1 MAQVAT
7 AEIKLSLNTKDY
19 NQALRGATAGLKN
32 LSTANYGVTIDNRD
46 ADLALQTTL
55 GFARQLGGA
64 LKSIGQQAVGE
75 FRAFS
80 GALQGTA
87 AISGASAEEIAKLK
101 EEAIAL
107 GIQTTKSP
115 TQVAQAATAYTRLG
129 FSAAEATEDLGGLVQ
144 LSESTGSS
152 LESSAQ
158 VTATASKLFGDSVD
172 AITAA
177 NVITAST
184 TNTAVSSVDEFNQV
198 LSKAG
203 GIAKSND
210 VSFSELAATFGLLRT
225 SGSSAEVAATA
236 VKNSLTRLLVP
247 TGAGKK
253 AISELGLQV
262 RDSSGNFVG
271 LRTVLENLRNS
282 VGGLNNEARD
292 TNLKDIF
299 GTFAGPAITS
309 LLALDPNEFNRVFDA
324 IEQSSEGAG
333 VAAGVADKRL
343 QGLNKTLTLLE
354 GTTQTTK
361 AAIGEQL
368 APAFNVAAKSVL
380 STLNVFL
387 GLPAPLQKVVV
398 GVGALTSGAAALT
411 IALSSLRS
419 AQASDTLARVGLSA
433 GALKETFSGLT
444 ATATNL
450 AGNLATSIGKIPAL
464 PSIKLPA
471 PKLDVETAQQNL
483 LVAAAEKS
491 SAAQVEAVRRV
502 AEEKAKASVAS
513 AISLEQESRSNL
525 ALLKTQ
531 EGIKATA
538 IANAEAKTRSAVAS
552 RIAAEANLK
561 EASASRVAAAADLQ
575 EKTSTELAAAADLKK
590 ATTTKAEAVATA
602 LSSAKQKINAAVTT
616 AAAFVKDVYA
626 VATGKAAAAEKSAAV
641 AAAASAAQLAILAGA
656 ALVVVENLRV
666 LGVVGN
672 ESAKKVREFKKAL
685 KEETNAPITKEDIG
699 LIDQLRVG
707 FDQLTN
713 ILPGRN
719 RTEEESINQVTS
731 AAQDRNQELKASADL
746 QEQLIALAQ
755 KDQAAIVRRN
765 EAYKEEETISK
776 LTNAQ
781 RAARISLLETEL
793 EGKQKEIDAA
803 RATGLEAEAQIG
815 VLENQ
820 AGLIKESIALLEGKE
835 VITREQAIANDL
847 QKKSVEELTAA
858 QSASNNETDL
868 AIAKIKALANEQ
880 LAAGTITESQAQSQ
894 IADAEKAALQER
906 LDDNKAFLSKLRA
919 LETEGSG
926 SAEAAAELQQQ
937 ILDAEQEGLSL
948 RSDLAR
954 SAIDEQKRISEEA
967 LSALEES
974 EAERRAKAVQATAQT
989 RNAILTEQL
998 NGVID
1003 AQTAQERIGQ
1013 AELDSIK
1020 SRITNQKQAL
1030 QDLQGTQG
1038 IGSEERI
1045 AKEQEINA
1053 EILSLEN
1060 DLLSKQISLQES
1072 STAAR
1077 IKAVKDRLGKQAAAV
1092 KAGLKKQEATLKASL
1107 AKREI
1112 SEEEYQQS
1120 ISALKQEGT
1129 QSRIDQLKQEEQAIQ
1144 DLATQGLITQEEA
1157 QMQLMAIQE
1166 SVASES
1172 IKLADEQISQ
1182 QKALAEEIRNRAAIE
1197 QESAR
1202 LTLDLQNQALEGQK
1216 QSLSF
1221 QGELASAQQALG
1233 EAQTNLAV
1241 QRLKFAQE
1249 DATTLQESL
1258 AIGRQIFEAEKAG
1271 TLAKLKTEKKVL
1283 EVKIAQ
1289 QKIDN
1294 EIASARAQ
1302 IAVTEAQAALEAA
1315 KARDASAGELQNLE
1329 KILELK
1335 QGIVSQTEESAAAQ
1349 EELFGI
1355 QRRNLSVN
1363 QEIAQEA
1370 LARKEQLFNRDQEKS
1385 AIQSIGSSSVS
1396 RLDQQQSDRIL
1407 SGLGRRTFADSGA
1420 EAEAIARVA
1429 FGNLDN
1435 EALTGELQGLGGFA
1449 SEIGRLAEELR
1460 SAGISESEGRSLASK
1475 VDGDSG
1481 TEVVTILRELVAAT
1495 KENSRPNVSVSTA
1508 NPLSDTLDILRNR

>member
-1 MAQVAT
+1 M
-7 AEIKLSLNTKDY
+7 
-19 NQALRGATAGLKN
+19 
-32 LSTANYGVTIDNRD
+32 
-46 ADLALQTTL
+46 
-55 GFARQLGGA
+55 
-64 LKSIGQQAVGE
+64 
-75 FRAFS
+75 
-80 GALQGTA
+80 
-87 AISGASAEEIAKLK
+87 
-101 EEAIAL
+101 
-107 GIQTTKSP
+107 
-115 TQVAQAATAYTRLG
+115 
-129 FSAAEATEDLGGLVQ
+129 
-144 LSESTGSS
+144 
-152 LESSAQ
+152 
-158 VTATASKLFGDSVD
+158 
-172 AITAA
+172 
-177 NVITAST
+177 
-184 TNTAVSSVDEFNQV
+184 
-198 LSKAG
+198 
-203 GIAKSND
+203 
-210 VSFSELAATFGLLRT
+210 
-225 SGSSAEVAATA
+225 
-236 VKNSLTRLLVP
+236 
-247 TGAGKK
+247 
-253 AISELGLQV
+253 
-262 RDSSGNFVG
+262 
-271 LRTVLENLRNS
+271 
-282 VGGLNNEARD
+282 
-292 TNLKDIF
+292 
-299 GTFAGPAITS
+299 
-309 LLALDPNEFNRVFDA
+309 
-324 IEQSSEGAG
+324 
-333 VAAGVADKRL
+333 
-343 QGLNKTLTLLE
+343 
-354 GTTQTTK
+354 
-361 AAIGEQL
+361 
-368 APAFNVAAKSVL
+368 
-380 STLNVFL
+380 
-387 GLPAPLQKVVV
+387 
-398 GVGALTSGAAALT
+398 
-411 IALSSLRS
+411 
-419 AQASDTLARVGLSA
+419 
-433 GALKETFSGLT
+433 
-444 ATATNL
+444 
-450 AGNLATSIGKIPAL
+450 
-464 PSIKLPA
+464 
-471 PKLDVETAQQNL
+471 
-483 LVAAAEKS
+483 
-491 SAAQVEAVRRV
+491 
-502 AEEKAKASVAS
+502 
-513 AISLEQESRSNL
+513 
-525 ALLKTQ
+525 
-531 EGIKATA
+531 
-538 IANAEAKTRSAVAS
+538 
-552 RIAAEANLK
+552 
-561 EASASRVAAAADLQ
+561 
-575 EKTSTELAAAADLKK
+575 
-590 ATTTKAEAVATA
+590 
-602 LSSAKQKINAAVTT
+602 
-616 AAAFVKDVYA
+616 
-626 VATGKAAAAEKSAAV
+626 
-641 AAAASAAQLAILAGA
+641 
-656 ALVVVENLRV
+656 
-666 LGVVGN
+666 
-672 ESAKKVREFKKAL
+672 
-685 KEETNAPITKEDIG
+685 
-699 LIDQLRVG
+699 
-707 FDQLTN
+707 
-713 ILPGRN
+713 
-719 RTEEESINQVTS
+719 
-731 AAQDRNQELKASADL
+731 
-746 QEQLIALAQ
+746 
-755 KDQAAIVRRN
+755 
-765 EAYKEEETISK
+765 
-776 LTNAQ
+776 
-781 RAARISLLETEL
+781 
-793 EGKQKEIDAA
+793 
-803 RATGLEAEAQIG
+803 
-815 VLENQ
+815 
-820 AGLIKESIALLEGKE
+820 
-835 VITREQAIANDL
+835 
-847 QKKSVEELTAA
+847 
-858 QSASNNETDL
+858 
-868 AIAKIKALANEQ
+868 
-880 LAAGTITESQAQSQ
+880 
-894 IADAEKAALQER
+894 
-906 LDDNKAFLSKLRA
+906 
-919 LETEGSG
+919 
-926 SAEAAAELQQQ
+926 
-937 ILDAEQEGLSL
+937 
-948 RSDLAR
+948 AR

-1020 SRITNQKQAL
+1020 SRIANQKQAL

-1166 SVASES
+1166 SVANES